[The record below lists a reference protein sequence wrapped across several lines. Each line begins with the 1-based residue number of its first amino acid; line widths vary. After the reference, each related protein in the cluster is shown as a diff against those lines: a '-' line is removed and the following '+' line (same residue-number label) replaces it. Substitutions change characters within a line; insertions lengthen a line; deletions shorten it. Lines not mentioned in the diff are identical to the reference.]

1 LARSG
6 KSREN
11 DEFLTNLVAKHKWR
25 TQVDYSGDNV
35 SKAANSQYAKAGMFA
50 SMRII
55 EKTEEFA
62 EANGKKVLYVLSCGP
77 DNIAKRLRGEPRF
90 DQEFVD
96 FLRKKG
102 LPYIDLM
109 EAHASDYQQFKISIP
124 EYINRYFVGHYSPQ
138 GNFFYAFSLKD
149 RIVSMLEP
157 RPLPYR

>member
-11 DEFLTNLVAKHKWR
+11 DEFLTSLATKHKWR

-35 SKAANSQYAKAGMFA
+35 SKAASSQYAKAGMFA

-55 EKTEEFA
+55 EKVEAFA

-77 DNIAKRLRGEPRF
+77 DNVAKRLRGEPRF

-96 FLRKKG
+96 LLRDKK

-109 EAHASDYQQFKISIP
+109 EARVSDYQQSKTSIP
-124 EYINRYFVGHYSPQ
+124 EYINRYFVGHYNPQ
-138 GNFFYAFSLKD
+138 GNFFYAFALKD
-149 RIVSMLEP
+149 RIVGMLQP
-157 RPLPYR
+157 RPLSYR